1 MTHRGRH
8 WRYKQSIEN
17 AVKHLPV
24 TLERMATEKLEP
36 PGTGRRWRARFM
48 RSSAQWS
55 PSGVWVRTILDVTV
69 EGKTLPLRDIVDRL
83 MLQMIAS

>member
-1 MTHRGRH
+1 
-8 WRYKQSIEN
+8 
-17 AVKHLPV
+17 
-24 TLERMATEKLEP
+24 
-36 PGTGRRWRARFM
+36 M